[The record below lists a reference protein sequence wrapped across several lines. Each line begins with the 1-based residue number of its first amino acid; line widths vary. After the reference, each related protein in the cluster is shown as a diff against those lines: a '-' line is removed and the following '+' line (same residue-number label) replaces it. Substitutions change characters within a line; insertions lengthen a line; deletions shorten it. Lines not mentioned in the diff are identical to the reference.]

1 MRGKI
6 VRRLAAAGLSAVVAA
21 SVSVPVFAADKS
33 YRISEIGDMNITLPD
48 NITVIDRNAP
58 DSAEYFKL
66 FGLDYNTVMSQMDSN
81 NVYLQGMDNTASMTV
96 TVSMTESADSQEVDN
111 YNLLSSE
118 QLGEIA
124 RNFLSQPEYTACRID
139 EAGKPVTW
147 LTFDVTVSGVKSYL
161 ANTVYDGK
169 TINLTVQRAGKDAT
183 DDDYAVFTSA
193 VSSVSFGTQNFL
205 QKYWLCL
212 AIAAAALIVILILL
226 ILIIKTVRSL
236 RTQKKQQ
243 KENDKILEELSG
255 KYSRRTSGKPNSND
269 NPAATKIIPV
279 QNKEAADEP
288 EAEQSAEQPEPEHAE
303 QPAPGVVAED
313 YDDYDDEPR
322 SKFTDEQLAEML
334 GDEFANDEPY
344 VILPEQTQQPAE
356 QPEAAAEEQ
365 SAEPEDDVKQY
376 VPRRLAVQPVV
387 LPEEKPEEQPA
398 TEPDAQDSEN
408 DEDDFFAGVNFAD
421 GEAEPDEEPA
431 EGKEEPTAE
440 AEEIIEEAAEVI
452 EADRPEPVAQPE
464 PESESEEMPVPAV
477 ETEPEAE
484 PVPQEELE
492 QAFEE
497 AAENAKPL
505 TNAEPEETEEFYDE
519 DDGGDDEDEEDEEE
533 SEPDEFE
540 EYMNDEVLVRD
551 EVKSNKFKSSSD
563 FFEEAPRKSVGVL
576 SSRDIQDAEE
586 YDVIGEEEK
595 RAEEVKRD
603 KPEPKKKKKKN
614 KGGFKAFMLGFLAG
628 AKYFFVHC
636 GYFITNVY
644 RLIKRKHKIRKRKKA
659 EEERRRRARERAAK
673 QRAMAAQ
680 RERQQREN
688 GGLVQ
693 VHSRDDRRPPSGQQR
708 RPSGSTQRKPQQK
721 RRPPSGQQRRP
732 QQKRRPA
739 SSQQRRPQQK
749 RRPPERR

>member
-6 VRRLAAAGLSAVVAA
+6 VRKLAAAGLSAVVAVSA
-21 SVSVPVFAADKS
+21 SVPVFAADKS
-33 YRISEIGDMNITLPD
+33 YSISEIGDMNISLPED
-48 NITVIDRNAP
+48 ITVIDRNAP

-81 NVYLQGMDNTASMTV
+81 NVYLQGMDSTASLTV
-96 TVSMTESADSQEVDN
+96 TVSMTESADSQELEN

-118 QLGEIA
+118 QLGDIA

-147 LTFDVTVSGVKSYL
+147 LSFDTNVGGVKAYL
-161 ANTVYDGK
+161 ANTVYDGRS
-169 TINLTVQRAGKDAT
+169 INLTVQRAG
-183 DDDYAVFTSA
+183 
-193 VSSVSFGTQNFL
+193 L

-212 AIAAAALIVILILL
+212 AIAAAALIVLLVLL

-236 RTQKKQQ
+236 STQKKQQ

-255 KYSRRTSGKPNSND
+255 KYSRRTAGKPSDDD
-269 NPAATKIIPV
+269 NPAATKVIPV
-279 QNKEAADEP
+279 QNKTAP
-288 EAEQSAEQPEPEHAE
+288 PEPEEAAPEEVQPVPDE
-303 QPAPGVVAED
+303 QQQTPPEVVAED

-334 GDEFANDEPY
+334 GEEFATDEPY
-344 VILPEQTQQPAE
+344 VILPTEPEPVPGEEPEVVKEYVRQPKQAA
-356 QPEAAAEEQ
+356 QPEE
-365 SAEPEDDVKQY
+365 AEPE
-376 VPRRLAVQPVV
+376 
-387 LPEEKPEEQPA
+387 
-398 TEPDAQDSEN
+398 
-408 DEDDFFAGVNFAD
+408 EDDFFAGANFTD
-421 GEAEPDEEPA
+421 GEAEPDEEP
-431 EGKEEPTAE
+431 E
-440 AEEIIEEAAEVI
+440 AEPEVEAAAEPEPEAEPVEEAAEVI
-452 EADRPEPVAQPE
+452 EADRPELIEQ
-464 PESESEEMPVPAV
+464 PESEPVPEEEPEA
-477 ETEPEAE
+477 ETEPEPIAE
-484 PVPQEELE
+484 EVLE

-505 TNAEPEETEEFYDE
+505 TNAEPEPAGEFYDE
-519 DDGGDDEDEEDEEE
+519 DDGDDDDDGEPEA
-533 SEPDEFE
+533 EPDELE
-540 EYMNDEVLVRD
+540 EYMNDEVLVRED
-551 EVKSNKFKSSSD
+551 AKSNKFRDSSD
-563 FFEEAPRKSVGVL
+563 FFEEAPRKSMGVL

-595 RAEEVKRD
+595 RAEKVKRD
-603 KPEPKKKKKKN
+603 EPAPKKKKKK
-614 KGGFKAFMLGFLAG
+614 KSGGFKGFALGFLAG

-659 EEERRRRARERAAK
+659 EEERRRRARERAAQ
-673 QRAMAAQ
+673 QRARAAQ

-708 RPSGSTQRKPQQK
+708 RPSGSPQ
-721 RRPPSGQQRRP
+721 RRPSGSAQRRPSGSQQRRP

-739 SSQQRRPQQK
+739 GSQQRRPQQK

>member
-6 VRRLAAAGLSAVVAA
+6 VRKLAAAGLSAVVAVSA
-21 SVSVPVFAADKS
+21 SVPVFAADKS
-33 YRISEIGDMNITLPD
+33 YSISEIGDMNISLPED
-48 NITVIDRNAP
+48 ITVIDRNAP

-81 NVYLQGMDNTASMTV
+81 NVYLQGMDSTASLTV
-96 TVSMTESADSQEVDN
+96 TVSMTESADSQELEN

-118 QLGEIA
+118 QLGDIA

-147 LTFDVTVSGVKSYL
+147 LSFDTNVGGVKAYL
-161 ANTVYDGK
+161 ANTVYDGRS
-169 TINLTVQRAGKDAT
+169 INLTVQRAGKDAT
-183 DDDYAVFTSA
+183 DDDYNIFTSA
-193 VSSVSFGTQNFL
+193 VSSVSFGTKNFL

-212 AIAAAALIVILILL
+212 AIAAAALIVLLVLL

-255 KYSRRTSGKPNSND
+255 KYSRRTAGKPSDDD
-269 NPAATKIIPV
+269 NPAATKVIPV
-279 QNKEAADEP
+279 QNKTAP
-288 EAEQSAEQPEPEHAE
+288 PEPEEAAPEEVQPVPDE
-303 QPAPGVVAED
+303 QQQTPPEVVAED

-334 GDEFANDEPY
+334 GEEFATDEPY
-344 VILPEQTQQPAE
+344 VILPT
-356 QPEAAAEEQ
+356 
-365 SAEPEDDVKQY
+365 EPEPVPGEEPEVVKEY
-376 VPRRLAVQPVV
+376 VRQP
-387 LPEEKPEEQPA
+387 KQAAQPEEQPA
-398 TEPDAQDSEN
+398 DEPQKQPEEAEPE
-408 DEDDFFAGVNFAD
+408 EDDFFAGANFTD
-421 GEAEPDEEPA
+421 GEAEPDEEP
-431 EGKEEPTAE
+431 E
-440 AEEIIEEAAEVI
+440 AEPGVEAAAEPEPEAEPVEEAAEVI
-452 EADRPEPVAQPE
+452 EADRPELIEQ
-464 PESESEEMPVPAV
+464 PESEPVPEEEPEA
-477 ETEPEAE
+477 ETEPEPIAE
-484 PVPQEELE
+484 EVLE

-505 TNAEPEETEEFYDE
+505 TNAEPEPAGEFYDE
-519 DDGGDDEDEEDEEE
+519 DDGDDDDDGEPEA
-533 SEPDEFE
+533 EPDELE
-540 EYMNDEVLVRD
+540 EYMNDEVLVRED
-551 EVKSNKFKSSSD
+551 AKSNKFRDSSD
-563 FFEEAPRKSVGVL
+563 FFEEAPRKSMGVL

-595 RAEEVKRD
+595 RAEKVKRD
-603 KPEPKKKKKKN
+603 EPAPKKKKKK
-614 KGGFKAFMLGFLAG
+614 KSGGFKGFALGFLAG

-659 EEERRRRARERAAK
+659 EEERRRRARERAAQ
-673 QRAMAAQ
+673 QRARAAQ

-708 RPSGSTQRKPQQK
+708 RPSGSPQ
-721 RRPPSGQQRRP
+721 RRPSGSAQRRPSGSQQRRP

-739 SSQQRRPQQK
+739 GSQQRRPQQK

>member
-6 VRRLAAAGLSAVVAA
+6 VRKLAAAGLSAVVAVSA
-21 SVSVPVFAADKS
+21 SVPVFAADKS
-33 YRISEIGDMNITLPD
+33 YSISEIGDMNISLPED
-48 NITVIDRNAP
+48 ITVIDRNAP

-81 NVYLQGMDNTASMTV
+81 NVYLQGMDSTASLTV
-96 TVSMTESADSQEVDN
+96 TVSMTESADSQELEN

-118 QLGEIA
+118 QLGDIA

-147 LTFDVTVSGVKSYL
+147 LSFDTNVGGVKAYL
-161 ANTVYDGK
+161 ANTVYDGRS
-169 TINLTVQRAGKDAT
+169 INLTVQRAGKDAT
-183 DDDYAVFTSA
+183 DDDYNIFTSA
-193 VSSVSFGTQNFL
+193 VSSVSFGTKNFL

-212 AIAAAALIVILILL
+212 AIAAAALIVLLVLL

-255 KYSRRTSGKPNSND
+255 KYSRRTAGKPSD
-269 NPAATKIIPV
+269 DENPAATKVIPV
-279 QNKEAADEP
+279 QNKTAP
-288 EAEQSAEQPEPEHAE
+288 PEPEDAAPEEVQPVPDE
-303 QPAPGVVAED
+303 QQQTPPEVVAED

-322 SKFTDEQLAEML
+322 SKFTDEQLAEIL
-334 GDEFANDEPY
+334 GEEYATDEPY
-344 VILPEQTQQPAE
+344 VILP
-356 QPEAAAEEQ
+356 
-365 SAEPEDDVKQY
+365 AEPEPVPGEEPEAVKEY
-376 VPRRLAVQPVV
+376 VRQP
-387 LPEEKPEEQPA
+387 KQAAQPEEQPA
-398 TEPDAQDSEN
+398 DEPQEQPEEAEPE
-408 DEDDFFAGVNFAD
+408 EDDFFAGANFTD
-421 GEAEPDEEPA
+421 GEAEP
-431 EGKEEPTAE
+431 
-440 AEEIIEEAAEVI
+440 IEEAAEVI
-452 EADRPEPVAQPE
+452 EADRPELIEQ
-464 PESESEEMPVPAV
+464 PESEPVP
-477 ETEPEAE
+477 EEEPEAE
-484 PVPQEELE
+484 AEPEPIAEEVLE

-505 TNAEPEETEEFYDE
+505 TNAEPEPAGEFYDE
-519 DDGGDDEDEEDEEE
+519 DDGGDDDDDGEPEA
-533 SEPDEFE
+533 EPDELE
-540 EYMNDEVLVRD
+540 EYMNDEVLVRED
-551 EVKSNKFKSSSD
+551 AKSNKFRDSSD
-563 FFEEAPRKSVGVL
+563 FFEEAPRKSMGVL

-595 RAEEVKRD
+595 RAEKVKRD
-603 KPEPKKKKKKN
+603 EPAPKKKKKK
-614 KGGFKAFMLGFLAG
+614 KSGGFKGFALGFLAG

-659 EEERRRRARERAAK
+659 EEERRRRARERAAQ
-673 QRAMAAQ
+673 QRARAAQ

-708 RPSGSTQRKPQQK
+708 RPSGSPQ
-721 RRPPSGQQRRP
+721 RRPSGSAQRRPSGSQQRRP

-739 SSQQRRPQQK
+739 GSQQRRPQQK